1 MTEIN
6 IDIVV
11 ENLIHLQPLLYKNLL
26 KPTRTKI
33 PLPPGAIF
41 VMWAIKRNGI
51 LSMSDIGRNL
61 SMPKPH
67 VTGLVDKLIA
77 EELVERVNDPN
88 DRRIVNVQMTE
99 KGIQSLLEIKQDMS
113 EDLRQKLSTL
123 DEEKIQILSI
133 ATRQVKDI
141 LILLSNTECCK
152 SQNEKSN

>member
-26 KPTRTKI
+26 KPTRTKT

-41 VMWAIKRNGI
+41 VMWVLKRKGI
-51 LSMSDIGRNL
+51 ISMSDIGRNL

-77 EELVERVNDPN
+77 DELVERVNDPN

-99 KGIQSLLEIKQDMS
+99 KGFQCLLEIKQDMS
-113 EDLRQKLSTL
+113 EDLRQKLSNL
-123 DEEKIQILSI
+123 DEEKLQVLSI
-133 ATRQVKDI
+133 ATRQVKEI
-141 LILLSNTECCK
+141 LILLSGTENCK